1 MHWNRI
7 LVSACGCVVLI
18 AFGCATGPPKSGFL
32 GDYSNFEKVRDD
44 APMWD
49 FADPTGEKRDSRRV
63 ELWRDVS
70 GLTKLGQ
77 YERII
82 VEPAVLRLH
91 KDSRGVHIDPAML
104 NELAQYAHDSLVT
117 ALQDRYPVADQPGQG
132 VLRFRVAITDVYPS
146 DVFVQDQSHTAQV
159 ANSSAGGGTIEGE
172 AVDSVSG
179 DRVFGI
185 IGTIKGSRWDAVREQ
200 GDDWKQTKSSIA
212 AMARFVR
219 ELMDRAQSGVL
230 EQPS

>member
-1 MHWNRI
+1 M
-7 LVSACGCVVLI
+7 LVSACGFVVLV
-18 AFGCATGPPKSGFL
+18 ASGCATGPPKSGFL
-32 GDYSNFEKVRDD
+32 GDYSNFEKIRDD
-44 APMWD
+44 APVWD
-49 FADPTGEKRDSRRV
+49 FTDPTGEKRDSRRV

-82 VEPAVLRLH
+82 VEPAVLRLQ

-146 DVFVQDQSHTAQV
+146 DVFVQDQSHTAKV

-185 IGTIKGSRWDAVREQ
+185 IGKIKGSRWDAVREQ

-219 ELMDRAQSGVL
+219 ELMDRAQSGAL

>member
-1 MHWNRI
+1 M
-7 LVSACGCVVLI
+7 LVSACGFVVLV
-18 AFGCATGPPKSGFL
+18 ASGCATGPPKSGFL

-49 FADPTGEKRDSRRV
+49 FTDRTVEQRESRRV

-82 VEPAVLRLH
+82 VEPTVLRLR

-146 DVFVQDQSHTAQV
+146 DVFVQDQSHTAKV

-185 IGTIKGSRWDAVREQ
+185 IGKIKGSRWDAVREQ

-219 ELMDRAQSGVL
+219 ELMDRAQSGAL